1 MSAVPESVAVSGIVA
16 ALERAWAAVR
26 VRHPDVP
33 DVALIVA
40 SGMKRGNLECWGH
53 YWHARWSRAGD
64 ASRRPEVMISG
75 EGLNRPPAEVLG
87 TLIHEAVHGAA
98 KARNI
103 EDTSR
108 QGRWHNGKFAVLAE
122 AMGLRAIRHKTIG
135 HVTEIRP
142 GTVTDYADVLAD
154 LASALVLYRVNET
167 RWVRPRAP
175 RPRAPEP
182 DIGID
187 GPMAPRP
194 ILPSPGIEDDERA
207 DLADETG
214 GATLTVTLVPVDTKN
229 GLVGMCGCGRKLRGS
244 VSAWKGG
251 AVLCATCNQPFQIT
265 GPET

>member
-1 MSAVPESVAVSGIVA
+1 MGRVLQMRSYQMVPGGMEVVPKWQLQPEGVGLLFGHGI
-16 ALERAWAAVR
+16 
-26 VRHPDVP
+26 H
-33 DVALIVA
+33 
-40 SGMKRGNLECWGH
+40 NLDQT
-53 YWHARWSRAGD
+53 RWLTG
-64 ASRRPEVMISG
+64 
-75 EGLNRPPAEVLG
+75 AEIATVY
-87 TLIHEAVHGAA
+87 A

-108 QGRWHNGKFAVLAE
+108 QGRWHNGKFAALAE

-194 ILPSPGIEDDERA
+194 ILPSPGIGDDERA